1 MILVIKIKDSDNI
14 IGIKED
20 IASRI
25 EAVADVERID
35 VYTNA
40 EYKEGRCRE
49 KEKRTFNNE
58 STR

>member
-14 IGIKED
+14 IGVKED

-25 EAVADVERID
+25 EAIADVERID

-40 EYKEGRCRE
+40 EFKGGGCRE
-49 KEKRTFNNE
+49 QEKRT
-58 STR
+58 

>member
-25 EAVADVERID
+25 ESIADVERID
-35 VYTNA
+35 IYTNA
-40 EYKEGRCRE
+40 EFKGGGCRE
-49 KEKRTFNNE
+49 QEKRT
-58 STR
+58 

>member
-14 IGIKED
+14 IGVKED

-40 EYKEGRCRE
+40 EFKRGGCHEQ
-49 KEKRTFNNE
+49 EKRT
-58 STR
+58 